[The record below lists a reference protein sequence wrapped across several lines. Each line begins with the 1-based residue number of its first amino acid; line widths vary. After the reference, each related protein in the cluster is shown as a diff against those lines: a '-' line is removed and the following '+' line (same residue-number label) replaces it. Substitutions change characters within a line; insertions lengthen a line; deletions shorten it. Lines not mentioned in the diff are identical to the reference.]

1 MQTEKERKNI
11 VQQLLDCKRAIR
23 ECIQNGGTGQDM
35 QNVANS
41 YGFRL
46 STPI

>member
-1 MQTEKERKNI
+1 METEKQRKNI
-11 VQQLLDCKRAIR
+11 ILHLLECKRAMR
-23 ECIQNGGTGQDM
+23 DCIQSGGTGQDM

-46 STPI
+46 ATPI